1 MRSSSPIFFF
11 FFFLL
16 AGGVGGRGEGGNL
29 LSFAFAFAFAQA
41 QAQDVDGCLG
51 CAIVKFFGDEAID
64 ATIFGTN
71 ILKGAFEGILPAAGG
86 GDPNNKI
93 LLLDPSDTFLDEPPL
108 PPQPQPQPNVS
119 PPPAAQLIPEQQQQ
133 NANTANDAD
142 IELINVAPSLP
153 PIRQEDRCYDGDDDD
168 PQPSPSVRVNIFY
181 FLKFI

>member
-1 MRSSSPIFFF
+1 MRSSSPIFL

-16 AGGVGGRGEGGNL
+16 AGGGGGRGEGGNL

-41 QAQDVDGCLG
+41 QAQDVDGCLS

-86 GDPNNKI
+86 GVGGGGDPNNTI

-133 NANTANDAD
+133 NANPANDAD
-142 IELINVAPSLP
+142 IELINLAPSLP
-153 PIRQEDRCYDGDDDD
+153 PIRQEDRCDD
-168 PQPSPSVRVNIFY
+168 PQPSSSVRVNF
-181 FLKFI
+181 FF